1 MNAQTDIHS
10 DRVQLSALADGEL
23 GGGDAAR
30 VLGAMDASAVR
41 ECWHLYHLIGDVLRA
56 PDLGDARGDAA
67 FVARLRE
74 CLPPQMSV
82 VAPPP
87 TASTPSVPDAARPAA
102 NDGVFRWKMV
112 AGLASVAAVAAI
124 GWGSLGSIGPGVPAG
139 GAQLASNTAPALNPN
154 TLLAVAQPAPQA
166 ASPAAAGTTAVMLR
180 DPELDQLLAAHRQA
194 AGASAFGDS
203 AAFMRTATLEGPAR

>member
-30 VLGAMDASAVR
+30 VLGAMDASAAR

-74 CLPPQMSV
+74 RLPPQVSV
-82 VAPPP
+82 VTP
-87 TASTPSVPDAARPAA
+87 TASAPAMADAARPAA

-124 GWGSLGSIGPGVPAG
+124 GWGSLGSIGPGAPVG

-154 TLLAVAQPAPQA
+154 TLLAVAQPVPQA
-166 ASPAAAGTTAVMLR
+166 ASPVAAGTTAVMLR

>member
-1 MNAQTDIHS
+1 MNAQTDINS
-10 DRVQLSALADGEL
+10 DRAQLSALADGEL
-23 GGGDAAR
+23 GGDAAAR
-30 VLGAMDASAVR
+30 VLDAMDASAAR
-41 ECWHLYHLIGDVLRA
+41 ECWHLYHLIGDVLRT
-56 PDLGDARGDAA
+56 PDLGDARRDAE

-74 CLPPQMSV
+74 RLPPQVSV
-82 VAPPP
+82 VARPP
-87 TASTPSVPDAARPAA
+87 TVAAPAAVDAARPAA

-124 GWGSLGSIGPGVPAG
+124 GWGSLGSIGAGAPVG

-154 TLLAVAQPAPQA
+154 TLLAAPQA
-166 ASPAAAGTTAVMLR
+166 ALPVAAAAPAVMLR

-203 AAFMRTATLEGPAR
+203 AAFMRTATFEGPAR